1 MPEVLDR
8 VEAGSPHHL
17 PAEAGKATEA
27 SALHLL
33 FPSESCLWVG
43 CPASSIQT
51 VRATCYQDPQ
61 AIGCATLASFSQ
73 VNVAREGQDQSSRLD
88 SVAPT
93 PSQCRS
99 SRWTVF
105 PVGRVVM
112 VPKAGPLRL
121 CCCTRQASRP
131 LRGIPKG
138 LPGPPQQQ
146 SGQHN
151 GDITQIEDEVNSKTL
166 RGE

>member
-61 AIGCATLASFSQ
+61 AIGCAALASFSQ

-112 VPKAGPLRL
+112 VPRPGHFASVAAPDRPRGP
-121 CCCTRQASRP
+121 CTAFPKDFQGLHSSSQDNIMGTSR
-131 LRGIPKG
+131 R
-138 LPGPPQQQ
+138 
-146 SGQHN
+146 
-151 GDITQIEDEVNSKTL
+151 
-166 RGE
+166 